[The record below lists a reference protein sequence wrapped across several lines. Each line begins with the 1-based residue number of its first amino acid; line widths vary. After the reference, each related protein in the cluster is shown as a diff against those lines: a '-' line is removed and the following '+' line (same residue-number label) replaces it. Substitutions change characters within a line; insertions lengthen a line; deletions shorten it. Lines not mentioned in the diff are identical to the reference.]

1 MYLPLLKCRIQGG
14 RYYMK
19 DLKFSVSK
27 IEKME
32 SAQNN
37 FAKFIKF
44 CKREIISAKK
54 KNCRGIHEYTFYMG
68 YDSELKI
75 ARELKVSISL
85 QMFTDNEKV
94 FFHIIVQNNINHITT
109 EICLYILDEKYIDD
123 IIQGNKINPDEKILA
138 SVKMKFKDKNY
149 KDQYL
154 DIDYSLFENTSK
166 QNPFKYIPET
176 DRFDFKEHIKYSPI
190 GKYIRSIIST
200 IELDEKYFHGKEYH
214 YSSNYSSF
222 PFYNNNWKNDFVD
235 FSNSIK
241 MLQLGKNG
249 KFCMNICKI
258 YDGNF
263 HFDVKSNYIYRIA
276 LDTNESDKYR
286 ILNQSLYIFNYVYS
300 LDKFELAM
308 NLVNGSINIDEIIN
322 AINSIFSE

>member
-1 MYLPLLKCRIQGG
+1 
-14 RYYMK
+14 MK
-19 DLKFSVSK
+19 ELKFSVSK

-44 CKREIISAKK
+44 CKGEIISAKK

-263 HFDVKSNYIYRIA
+263 HFDVKSNYIYRIV
-276 LDTNESDKYR
+276 LETNESDKYR